1 MLRALA
7 LSTLLIAA
15 VSTDAAQASN
25 QPGNPGQIPQPP
37 QPIPVGPVFVYVIK
51 PGQTN
56 PTGDPLE
63 QLREAR
69 ITVSGPRR
77 AYDIKA
83 LGDNTGDGSPETY
96 LMVAAAPGNRRAIAY
111 SVQTPIDAI
120 DHDLRVFDLALHKQ
134 VLFFNEHTLQSQVHR
149 ATCPSKQLDA
159 FIAQEQ
165 GKGVPKST
173 TDTYDYKISID
184 GQDAANVPQ
193 ILLVEWVN
201 NTTVHLQWP
210 QLIVM
215 GPPNNMGVEVMETFD
230 FQIRVTGPGAP
241 KLLTCAAPA
250 SLLAP
255 PRPVLAITPPGG
267 GSNTIKLDGVVLN
280 FPPIFKGGPLKR
292 VYPRTAERTAGN
304 IPKTG
309 PYAAP

>member
-1 MLRALA
+1 MFRHLALA
-7 LSTLLIAA
+7 TLLVA
-15 VSTDAAQASN
+15 VSTGSAQASN
-25 QPGNPGQIPQPP
+25 QPPNPGQIPQPP
-37 QPIPVGPVFVYVIK
+37 QPPPIAPVFVYVFK

-69 ITVSGPRR
+69 VTVSGPR
-77 AYDIKA
+77 AGYDIKTLA
-83 LGDNTGDGSPETY
+83 DNKGDGSPETFV
-96 LMVAAAPGNRRAIAY
+96 MVAAAPGNRRAIAY
-111 SVQTPIDAI
+111 SVQTPIGAI

-159 FIAQEQ
+159 FIAQEL
-165 GKGVPKST
+165 GNGVPKSV
-173 TDTYDYKISID
+173 TDTYDYQLSVD

-193 ILLVEWVN
+193 ILQVDWVN
-201 NTTVHLQWP
+201 NTTVHLKWP

-215 GPPNNMGVEVMETFD
+215 GPPNAMSVEVAETFD

-241 KLLTCAAPA
+241 KLVGCAAPA

-255 PRPVLAITPPGG
+255 PRAVFVLTPPGG
-267 GSNTIKLDGVVLN
+267 GSNVIKLDGAVLD
-280 FPPIFKGGPLKR
+280 FPPISKFPGPLKR
-292 VYPRTAERTAGN
+292 VNPRNAARTAGN